1 MEPKKL
7 HTSELVRRKQAGVPH
22 VQLTAEEPR
31 RLVPTR
37 GRRLWPGVP
46 NNQLSNSESAAAA
59 STPVP
64 LLVPSLDAGSER
76 RERERDRT
84 TPASGRGGCGS
95 SVGSR
100 SSSVLARA
108 SERNASPGQA
118 AAGGKKKAEKK
129 ERASPTPQQPSNLTP
144 SVASMKTTL
153 AHLMTLES
161 RDAAF
166 RVSRQPSVASS
177 LYLYSYCT
185 RAFIAD
191 GSLN

>member
-22 VQLTAEEPR
+22 AQLTAEEPR
-31 RLVPTR
+31 RLVPAR

-46 NNQLSNSESAAAA
+46 NHQLGSEPPAAA

-64 LLVPSLDAGSER
+64 AQQVAPPPDTGSER

-84 TPASGRGGCGS
+84 TPASGRGGGAGS
-95 SVGSR
+95 SMGSR
-100 SSSVLARA
+100 SSSVLARNA
-108 SERNASPGQA
+108 PERNASPGQA
-118 AAGGKKKAEKK
+118 AAGGKKKAEKR
-129 ERASPTPQQPSNLTP
+129 ERASPAPQQPSNLTP

-153 AHLMTLES
+153 AHLMTIES

-166 RVSRQPSVASS
+166 RVSRLPAVALCCVALGFS
-177 LYLYSYCT
+177 LFSNFYS
-185 RAFIAD
+185 
-191 GSLN
+191 

>member
-22 VQLTAEEPR
+22 AQLTAEEPR

-46 NNQLSNSESAAAA
+46 NNQLWSSEPPVAA

-64 LLVPSLDAGSER
+64 AQQPAPPLDAGSER
-76 RERERDRT
+76 RERERERDRT
-84 TPASGRGGCGS
+84 TPASGRGGGAGS
-95 SVGSR
+95 SMGSR
-100 SSSVLARA
+100 SSSVRARFP
-108 SERNASPGQA
+108 ERNASPGQA
-118 AAGGKKKAEKK
+118 AASGAKKKAEKR
-129 ERASPTPQQPSNLTP
+129 ERASPAPQQPSNLTP

-161 RDAAF
+161 RDVAF
-166 RVSRQPSVASS
+166 RVSRLPSVA
-177 LYLYSYCT
+177 LCCV
-185 RAFIAD
+185 AF
-191 GSLN
+191 G